1 LLLNQ
6 THGRIAAMAASR
18 RARVAVLGSAQT
30 DLRAAHSDRQHV
42 DLIAE
47 AVASA
52 LLGTGLRMTDVDFV
66 IDSGSD
72 FLDGRSISNCGF
84 LGAMGANHKEESR
97 VEEDGLWSAMYAAT
111 KIASGSASV
120 GLVVAYSKSSES
132 DPRNY
137 WSSLAEPFTQRPV
150 GLDQHSAAGLF
161 AQRYLARYGIDPQA
175 LSAVSDRA
183 WAAAARNPQVD
194 ADEDML
200 RDESW
205 NEFVAAPLRRRD
217 MARPVD
223 GAVAVV
229 VTSEHVARQFDRRPV
244 WISGMGSAMDQH
256 FLAAREPTS
265 LPAATAAAGAAFR
278 MAGAASARDFDVVEV
293 SANSTVGELMVLES
307 LGLAEAGTAIGLYG
321 DSAPSGLNLSG
332 GALPADVVMATG
344 LVRLHEVASH
354 LAGRTDRDPAGAKTG
369 LAHGTGGLGMQ
380 NHCVITLETS

>member
-1 LLLNQ
+1 
-6 THGRIAAMAASR
+6 MDASR

-30 DLRAAHSDRQHV
+30 NLRAAHADRQHV

-47 AVASA
+47 AVTSA
-52 LLGTGLRMTDVDFV
+52 LLGTGLKMADVDFV

-97 VEEDGLWSAMYAAT
+97 VEEDGLWSAVYAST
-111 KIASGSASV
+111 KILSGSASV

-137 WSSLAEPFTQRPV
+137 WSNLAEPFTQRPV
-150 GLDQHSAAGLF
+150 GLDQHSAAGLY
-161 AQRYLARYGIDPQA
+161 AQRYLARHGLDPKA

-183 WAAAARNPQVD
+183 WAAAARNPKGDVD
-194 ADEDML
+194 DEMMS
-200 RDESW
+200 DEAW
-205 NEFVAAPLRRRD
+205 DELVAAPLRRRD

-229 VTSEHVARQFDRRPV
+229 VGSEHVARQISRRPV
-244 WISGMGSAMDQH
+244 WISGMGSAIDQH

-265 LPAATAAAGAAFR
+265 LPAAEAAARAAFR
-278 MAGAASARDFDVVEV
+278 MTGASSARDFDVVEV
-293 SANSTVGELMVLES
+293 SANSTVGELMVLEA
-307 LGLAEAGTAIGLYG
+307 LGMAEAGKAIGLYG
-321 DSAPSGLNLSG
+321 DSAPPGLNLSG
-332 GALPADVVMATG
+332 GGLPADVVMATG
-344 LVRLHEVASH
+344 LVRLHEVAAH
-354 LAGRTDRDPAGAKTG
+354 LAGRTDRDPAGATTG

-380 NHCVITLETS
+380 NHCVVTLETS